1 MNYIKVVLFIVLFLI
16 VGLAYANQDWNG
28 LESAHYYIG
37 YLLLSLYLSGSI
49 LFMYKP
55 LQGDRKLKRHFFIR
69 FSVVC
74 IAFLLLL
81 VPYLILKQQ
90 NDGLGAGYLL
100 YFMTVSLAAPLSIY
114 AFIEILWLFTQKKY
128 PQIGVNLLLVG
139 YIYCLFLFTGLFGY

>member
-37 YLLLSLYLSGSI
+37 YLLLSLYLLGST

-69 FSVVC
+69 FSC
-74 IAFLLLL
+74 STQFFRTFTTGIRQLWTRD
-81 VPYLILKQQ
+81 ISNRRK
-90 NDGLGAGYLL
+90 
-100 YFMTVSLAAPLSIY
+100 
-114 AFIEILWLFTQKKY
+114 FIK
-128 PQIGVNLLLVG
+128 
-139 YIYCLFLFTGLFGY
+139 

>member
-28 LESAHYYIG
+28 LEEAHQYIG
-37 YLLLSLYLSGSI
+37 YLLLSIYLTGST
-49 LFMYKP
+49 LFVYRP
-55 LQGDRKLKRHFFIR
+55 LKGDRKLKRHFFIR

-74 IAFLLLL
+74 IAFLLLIA
-81 VPYLILKQQ
+81 PYVILKQQ

-100 YFMTVSLAAPLSIY
+100 YFMTVSLAVPLSIY
-114 AFIEILWLFTQKKY
+114 AFIEIIWLYTQKKY

-139 YIYCLFLFTGLFGY
+139 YIYCLFLFSGLFGY

>member
-28 LESAHYYIG
+28 LEEAHQYIG
-37 YLLLSLYLSGSI
+37 YLLLAIYIIGSSL
-49 LFMYKP
+49 FVYKP
-55 LQGDRKLKRHFFIR
+55 LKSDKKLKRHFFIR

-74 IAFLLLL
+74 IAFLLLIA
-81 VPYLILKQQ
+81 PYVILKQQ

-100 YFMTVSLAAPLSIY
+100 YFMTVSLAVPLSIY
-114 AFIEILWLFTQKKY
+114 AFIEIVWLFTQKKY

-139 YIYCLFLFTGLFGY
+139 YIYCLFIFSGLFGY

>member
-28 LESAHYYIG
+28 LEEAHQYIG
-37 YLLLSLYLSGSI
+37 YLLLAIYITGSSL
-49 LFMYKP
+49 FVYKP
-55 LQGDRKLKRHFFIR
+55 LKSDKKLKRHFFIR

-74 IAFLLLL
+74 IAFLLLIA
-81 VPYLILKQQ
+81 PYVILKQQ

-100 YFMTVSLAAPLSIY
+100 YFMTVSLAVPLSIY
-114 AFIEILWLFTQKKY
+114 AFIEIVWLFTQKKY

-139 YIYCLFLFTGLFGY
+139 YIYCLFIFSGLFGY

>member
-28 LESAHYYIG
+28 LEEAHQYIG
-37 YLLLSLYLSGSI
+37 YLLLAIYITGSSL
-49 LFMYKP
+49 FVYKP
-55 LQGDRKLKRHFFIR
+55 LKSDRKLKRHFFIR

-74 IAFLLLL
+74 IAFLLLIA
-81 VPYLILKQQ
+81 PYVILKQQ

-100 YFMTVSLAAPLSIY
+100 YFMTVSLAVPLSIY
-114 AFIEILWLFTQKKY
+114 AFIEIVWLFTQKKY

-139 YIYCLFLFTGLFGY
+139 YIYCLFIFSGLFGY

>member
-28 LESAHYYIG
+28 LEEAHQYIG
-37 YLLLSLYLSGSI
+37 YLLLSIYLTGST
-49 LFMYKP
+49 LFVYRP
-55 LQGDRKLKRHFFIR
+55 LKGDRKLKRHFFIR

-74 IAFLLLL
+74 IAFLLLIA
-81 VPYLILKQQ
+81 PYVILKQQ

-100 YFMTVSLAAPLSIY
+100 YFMTVSLAVPLSIY
-114 AFIEILWLFTQKKY
+114 TFIEIIWLYTQKKY

-139 YIYCLFLFTGLFGY
+139 YIYCLFLFSGLFGY